1 MDPAGGLEAMPGP
14 GFRAVRCVP
23 EADTR
28 FYTIPYLSDFT
39 TTCVPWYETDM
50 LRSFLTAIGRRIRP
64 RGGFLATWWERALA
78 GVAIA
83 LLLALVVSVVV
94 DGC

>member
-1 MDPAGGLEAMPGP
+1 VPC
-14 GFRAVRCVP
+14 FRAVRLHAGSRHPVL
-23 EADTR
+23 
-28 FYTIPYLSDFT
+28 TIPYLSDFT
-39 TTCVPWYETDM
+39 TTCAPWYVTGM

-64 RGGFLATWWERALA
+64 REGFLATWWERALA